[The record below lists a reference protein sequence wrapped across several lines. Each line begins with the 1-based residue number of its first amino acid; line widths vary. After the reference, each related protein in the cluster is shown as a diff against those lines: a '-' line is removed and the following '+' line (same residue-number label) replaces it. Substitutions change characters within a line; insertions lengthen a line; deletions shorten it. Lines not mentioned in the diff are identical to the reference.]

1 MLGLVRARRGDPEVW
16 PVLDEALALAK
27 GTGEPERLAP
37 VAAARAEA
45 AWLEGRPEAVRGETD
60 LAFDLALER
69 HVPRFVGE
77 LAAWR
82 LRAGVAD
89 PVAAEISGPHALELA
104 GDWSAAAER
113 WLELGC
119 RYEAALALAE
129 TGDEE
134 SLRAALD
141 QLQELEAGPAATIV
155 SRRLR
160 EHGARGVPR
169 GPRPATRSNPAGL
182 TSREVEV
189 VGLVAEGLRNS
200 EIAGRLV
207 LSERTVDH
215 HVSSIL
221 RKLGV
226 HTRVEAAAAAR
237 RLGIAQDR

>member
-1 MLGLVRARRGDPEVW
+1 M
-16 PVLDEALALAK
+16 
-27 GTGEPERLAP
+27 AP

-104 GDWSAAAER
+104 GDWRQLRSAGLSSAVRTRPPSPWPRPATKVASR
-113 WLELGC
+113 
-119 RYEAALALAE
+119 RVRPA
-129 TGDEE
+129 TG
-134 SLRAALD
+134 AGG
-141 QLQELEAGPAATIV
+141 AGPAARSSRAGSASPVRAV
-155 SRRLR
+155 SRVAL
-160 EHGARGVPR
+160 
-169 GPRPATRSNPAGL
+169 PATRSNPAGL

-200 EIAGRLV
+200 EIAEPLV

-226 HTRVEAAAAAR
+226 RTRVEAAAAAR